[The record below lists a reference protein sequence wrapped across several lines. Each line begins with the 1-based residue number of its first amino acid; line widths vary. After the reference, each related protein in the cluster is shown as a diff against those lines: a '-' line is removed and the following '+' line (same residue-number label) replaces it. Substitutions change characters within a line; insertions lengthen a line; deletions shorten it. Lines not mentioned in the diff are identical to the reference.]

1 MSRRVSLSAAEARR
15 IALTAQG
22 FDRPRPSNPS
32 DVRHFRRALANIT
45 VLQLDFVNVLLPA
58 HFLMIWSRLGPY
70 DRNRFEQHL
79 YHSGEYIE
87 HWAHEAS
94 VVAASDW
101 PLLEYRRSGY
111 REWKRSPLHN
121 LSDKNAYLAK
131 VLRKVR
137 ETGASTSND
146 FPNVAGPTRK
156 PGDWQ
161 RSIPRCAL
169 EYHFGKGNL
178 SVRHRLKNFQRVYD
192 CPERIIDGSH
202 FSTTVSQNDAQR
214 QLITKAAD
222 ALGIGTLH
230 DLADYYR
237 MNARDVAPRVEE
249 LLEEGRIAPV
259 VVEGWSDQAY
269 LAATARSP
277 RAINGASLLS
287 PFDPVTWFRPRAL
300 RLFNFDYRIEI
311 YVPEAK
317 RRWGYYVL
325 PFRLGDEIVA
335 RIDLKADRKAGQ
347 LRVQN
352 AHLEPGA
359 DSGKTIDALGR
370 ELKDIAAWL
379 DLERIRCKKASAFEK
394 ALARVCS

>member
-1 MSRRVSLSAAEARR
+1 MSSRVSLSVAEARR
-15 IALTAQG
+15 VALAAQG

-32 DVRHFRRALANIT
+32 DMRHFRRAMANIT
-45 VLQLDFVNVLLPA
+45 VLQLDFVNVLIPA
-58 HFLMIWSRLGPY
+58 HFLMIWSRLGAY
-70 DRNRFEQHL
+70 DRDRFERYL

-101 PLLEYRRSGY
+101 PLLEYRRAGY
-111 REWKRSPLHN
+111 REWKRSPLHD
-121 LSDKNAYLAK
+121 LSDKSAYLAD

-146 FPNVAGPTRK
+146 FPNVAGPTRN
-156 PGDWQ
+156 PGDWH

-178 SVRHRLKNFQRVYD
+178 SVRRRLKNFQRVYD
-192 CPERIIDGSH
+192 CPERIVDSSH
-202 FSTTVSQNDAQR
+202 FSTSISEADAHR
-214 QLITKAAD
+214 LLIGKAAD
-222 ALGIGTLH
+222 ALGVATLH

-237 MNARDVAPRVEE
+237 MSARDVAPRVDE
-249 LLEEGRIAPV
+249 LVEEGRIAPV
-259 VVEGWSDQAY
+259 AVEGWSDRAY
-269 LAATARSP
+269 LASTARSP
-277 RAINGASLLS
+277 RMISGASLLS

-311 YVPEAK
+311 YVPQAK

-325 PFRLGDEIVA
+325 PFRLGDEIAA
-335 RIDLKADRKAGQ
+335 RIDLKADRKLGA

-352 AHLEPGA
+352 AHLESGA
-359 DSGKTIDALGR
+359 HSGKTVEALGR
-370 ELKDIAAWL
+370 ELKEIAAWL
-379 DLERIRCKKASAFEK
+379 GLERIQCKKASAFEK
-394 ALARVCS
+394 ALAGVCS